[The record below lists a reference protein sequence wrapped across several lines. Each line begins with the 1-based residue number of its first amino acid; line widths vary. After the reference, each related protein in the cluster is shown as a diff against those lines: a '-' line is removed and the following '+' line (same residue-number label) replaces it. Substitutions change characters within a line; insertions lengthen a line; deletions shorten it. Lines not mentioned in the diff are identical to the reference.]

1 MHSSWA
7 AKLEKKR
14 WNEGPGIAH
23 IWQLCQNLALST
35 EVNHAGKGHVS
46 HIKIKAEDDWVF

>member
-7 AKLEKKR
+7 AKLEWKR

-35 EVNHAGKGHVS
+35 EVNHEGKGHVS
-46 HIKIKAEDDWVF
+46 HIKIKAENDWVF